1 MTEAISS
8 QAPKKK
14 LLLVSSSGG
23 HLKHLTATSAAWQNY
38 DRVWVSFKQPDVES
52 SLADEKTYWA
62 YYPTTRN
69 IKNAIRNLFLAF
81 RIFPKD
87 VRMRLFLRVRVL
99 LFLSLLRL
107 NFLA

>member
-1 MTEAISS
+1 MTESTSS

-23 HLKHLTATSAAWQNY
+23 HLKHLTATSAAWQDY

-62 YYPTTRN
+62 YYPTTR
-69 IKNAIRNLFLAF
+69 KIRREDKGELTGPAE
-81 RIFPKD
+81 PASTD
-87 VRMRLFLRVRVL
+87 
-99 LFLSLLRL
+99 LSQ
-107 NFLA
+107 

>member
-52 SLADEKTYWA
+52 SLADER
-62 YYPTTRN
+62 PIGLITRPLE
-69 IKNAIRNLFLAF
+69 ILRTLFVICSWHFVFFRRN
-81 RIFPKD
+81 